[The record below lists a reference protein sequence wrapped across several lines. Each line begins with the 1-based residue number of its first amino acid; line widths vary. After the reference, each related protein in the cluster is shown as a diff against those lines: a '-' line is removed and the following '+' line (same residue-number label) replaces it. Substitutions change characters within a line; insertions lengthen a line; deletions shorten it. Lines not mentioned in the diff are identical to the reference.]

1 MSLPRR
7 LARLKNRIYSALS
20 PQTDGAVPGPP
31 WQSATKKESTWQ
43 APDFRRASAAL
54 RRAGEL
60 AAAEEICARGISR
73 NPADVPLAME
83 HVEIAHAT
91 KDGPARLARCQHVFD
106 LTAGHAPA
114 RAFGILADCH
124 RQRGDVELAATVL
137 ADGLTRH
144 PEEFS
149 LLEKLAARLSANG
162 DTSAAIAAWT
172 TLIRAHPDKVPA
184 SVYLK
189 MSLALREEGLLERVG
204 KVLRDGLE
212 KHPEDPALLDS
223 IANFTALLAKPPDAP
238 LPFDPANAAAA
249 HLFRDHFEPHGQG
262 TVSFSLG
269 DTAWRQHVPTMLDFA
284 ETVPTPLDA
293 GATNSIDVFTV
304 WGAPSAQHTPVLEM
318 AAAAGK
324 PLLYLDSGFLSSPR
338 LEGADAPAHSIV
350 ISPNGAHVDA
360 TRPSYFEQ
368 TLNSDNYA
376 LTPEQ
381 QARAESCIAAIV
393 QHRLSKFNHAP
404 RRDMR
409 AQFPADGT
417 PRILLVDQRKGGPSI
432 HWSLGGQATF
442 ERMWETALGMPDY
455 QILVKLHPEVIAGRT
470 RSQFHSLL
478 PDPLPENV
486 ILIDF
491 DVNPHDLFDVVD
503 QVFVC
508 SSQLGFE
515 AVLAGKEVHCFAA
528 PYYAG
533 WGFTH
538 DELAIPRRKSRRT
551 PAEVFHLFHIAHSRY
566 FVPDLPGADIEDL
579 IKHLVVVRD
588 HPALAKPVED
598 STKSSSQSDE
608 LPNPLKILM
617 VIPSGRYGATGR
629 YLQTLSISLR
639 RLGCEIMIL
648 AEGPCQRLEDGV
660 HWITL
665 NFDGLRLTEPI
676 RRKIVNFAPHFIYE
690 NGVRSRA
697 QRAALEAVVIT
708 GARFAM
714 QSEDDDV
721 QIHHYR
727 QSAKAAERLVALD
740 HPKLD
745 IAAVAHFLRENDWN
759 HSLRVF
765 LDPDFNRWIEP
776 LLRTVCYRM
785 ASFHSAI
792 WHPFADRLA
801 REYAVPTLVVPPVA
815 CAADFT
821 RIAMTPDEREVVLR
835 RYDIAPESVVIFIG
849 GALYNYSGEFAVFLE
864 ALNLAAQAD
873 AGKFALVV
881 ASGRTSLPLAR
892 MAAQRLGTNVTFADI
907 GVASDELYMEMLK
920 ACDVV
925 CSPGVPDDFNRYRL
939 PSRLV
944 KAMAM
949 AKPILTCRWGFGES
963 LEHNRNAFLT
973 DGEDPASWAEV
984 ITLTGD
990 ASSRSEVGARGRDFA
1005 LEHFDAVRVAT
1016 ALKLQFEQS
1025 LREAPHDLAARIEI
1039 PASDDARPRP
1049 KIRLRSRHHSP
1060 LQPAIHAL
1068 ALQTHRLDTVVHI
1081 GTGEC
1086 DELDDYCRLGARRIH
1101 LIVCSPHTT
1110 VSLRAAE
1117 NRSGSMTCETLAGSA
1132 GSDFTPSKMAAALPP
1147 PSCYDLLAVALDA
1160 TAADWVASAESA
1172 FFERFRWIF
1181 LTHLAAPVETQLTRI
1196 GFERVAL
1203 PPNHTDLVPAVFFA
1217 RRSSTSR
1224 CKPVTP

>member
-1 MSLPRR
+1 MTLARR
-7 LARLKNRIYSALS
+7 LARLKNRVCSALS
-20 PQTDGAVPGPP
+20 PRSDGAVTGPSRQP
-31 WQSATKKESTWQ
+31 AAKKETAWH
-43 APDFRRASAAL
+43 AHDFRRASAAL
-54 RRAGEL
+54 RRAGDF

-73 NPADVPLAME
+73 HPADVPLAME
-83 HVEIAHAT
+83 HVEIAHAA
-91 KDGPARLARCQHVFD
+91 KDGAARLARCQHVFD
-106 LTAGHAPA
+106 LTAGTAPAPAPAPA
-114 RAFGILADCH
+114 RAFGFLAECH
-124 RQRGDVELAATVL
+124 RQSGDLDLAETVL
-137 ADGLTRH
+137 ADGLALH
-144 PEEFS
+144 PADFS
-149 LLEKLAARLSANG
+149 LLEKLAARLSAKGN
-162 DTSAAIAAWT
+162 TAAAIAAWAA
-172 TLIRAHPDKVPA
+172 LIRTHPDKVPA

-189 MSLALREEGLLERVG
+189 MSLALGEEGLLERVR
-204 KVLRDGLE
+204 KVLRNGLE
-212 KHPEDPALLDS
+212 KHPEDSALLE
-223 IANFTALLAKPPDAP
+223 AMAKFTALLTKPSEAP
-238 LPFDPANAAAA
+238 LPFDPATGATA

-262 TVSFSLG
+262 TVAFSLG
-269 DTAWRQHVPTMLDFA
+269 DTAWRQHVPAMLDFA
-284 ETVPTPLDA
+284 ETVPIPLEA
-293 GATNSIDVFTV
+293 SATNSINAFAV
-304 WGAPSAQHTPVLEM
+304 WGAPSAQHTPVREM
-318 AAAAGK
+318 AAAGRK
-324 PLLYLDSGFLSSPR
+324 PLLYLDSGFLSSPSI
-338 LEGADAPAHSIV
+338 EGVEAPAHSIIV
-350 ISPNGAHVDA
+350 CPDGAYFDA
-360 TRPSYFEQ
+360 TRVSHLEQ
-368 TLNSDNYA
+368 ILNSDHTA

-381 QARAESCIAAIV
+381 LARAESCIAAIV
-393 QHRLSKFNHAP
+393 QNRLSKFNHAP

-409 AQFPADGT
+409 AQFPANGT

-442 ERMWETALGMPDY
+442 ERMWETALSMKDH
-455 QILVKLHPEVIAGRT
+455 QILVKLHPEVIAGRA
-470 RSQFHSLL
+470 RSQFQALL

-486 ILIDF
+486 TLIDF
-491 DVNPHDLFDVVD
+491 DVNPHDLFEVVD

-551 PAEVFHLFHIAHSRY
+551 PAEVFHLFFIVHSRY
-566 FVPDLPGADIEDL
+566 FVPDRGVVEIEDL
-579 IKHLVVVRD
+579 IKHLVVARD
-588 HPALAKPVED
+588 RPALTKPAED
-598 STKSSSQSDE
+598 STGSSSQNDE
-608 LPNPLKILM
+608 PPNPLKILM

-648 AEGPCQRLEDGV
+648 AEGPCRRLEDGV
-660 HWITL
+660 HWVTL
-665 NFDGLRLTEPI
+665 DFDGLRLTQSI
-676 RRKIVNFAPHFIYE
+676 RRKIANFAPHFIYE

-721 QIHHYR
+721 QIHHHR
-727 QSAKAAERLVALD
+727 QSATAADHLVALD
-740 HPKLD
+740 RPKLD
-745 IAAVAHFLRENDWN
+745 LADIAHFLRENDWN

-835 RYDIAPESVVIFIG
+835 RYSIAPASVVIFIG

-864 ALNLAAQAD
+864 ALNLAAHAD

-892 MAAQRLGTNVTFADI
+892 MAAQRLGTHVTFADI

-949 AKPILTCRWGFGES
+949 AKPVLTCRCGFGES
-963 LEHNRNAFLT
+963 LEHMGNAFLT

-984 ITLTGD
+984 IALTGD
-990 ASSRSEVGARGRDFA
+990 ASIRSEVGVRGRDFA
-1005 LEHFDAVRVAT
+1005 LEHFDAHKVAT
-1016 ALKLQFEQS
+1016 ALKHQFEQS
-1025 LREAPHDLAARIEI
+1025 LREPPHELAASIEI
-1039 PASDDARPRP
+1039 SANEDDRPRP
-1049 KIRLRSRHHSP
+1049 KIRLRSRQHSS
-1060 LQPAIHAL
+1060 LQPVIHAL
-1068 ALQTHRLDTVVHI
+1068 ALRTHRLDTVVHI

-1101 LIVCSPHTT
+1101 LIACSPHATA
-1110 VSLRAAE
+1110 SLRAAE
-1117 NRSGSMTCETLAGSA
+1117 NSGGSITFEELAASA
-1132 GSDFTPSKMAAALPP
+1132 EDFAPSRMAAALAP
-1147 PSCYDLLAVALDA
+1147 PSCYDLLAVALDG
-1160 TAADWVASAESA
+1160 TGADRLASAESA
-1172 FFERFRWIF
+1172 FFERFRWI
-1181 LTHLAAPVETQLTRI
+1181 LITHLAAPLEARLTSM
-1196 GFERVAL
+1196 GFERIAL
-1203 PPNHTDLVPAVFFA
+1203 APNHTDLVPAVFFA
-1217 RRSSTSR
+1217 RRSAPSR
-1224 CKPVTP
+1224 